1 MLPLNVFLFV
11 TGQLIPLESQEKF
24 AKKVS
29 RVEKITKDFVLV
41 TTYLDTPKLC
51 KNISFGEHNT
61 PRH

>member
-29 RVEKITKDFVLV
+29 KVEKITKDFVW
-41 TTYLDTPKLC
+41 
-51 KNISFGEHNT
+51 
-61 PRH
+61 